1 MEVASIWRAT
11 VGPIFVGG
19 VCSVLKEHL
28 NATITCGLVQL
39 QDRSFSSMLTTV
51 IVVVLSYLVFNV
63 ALHITFCETCC
74 FQSVLLLIG
83 LLYNSIITLFTPT
96 TVAFVICQDI
106 VSQDARRFTP
116 LKHMIVNDVSM
127 IT

>member
-1 MEVASIWRAT
+1 
-11 VGPIFVGG
+11 
-19 VCSVLKEHL
+19 
-28 NATITCGLVQL
+28 
-39 QDRSFSSMLTTV
+39 MLTTV